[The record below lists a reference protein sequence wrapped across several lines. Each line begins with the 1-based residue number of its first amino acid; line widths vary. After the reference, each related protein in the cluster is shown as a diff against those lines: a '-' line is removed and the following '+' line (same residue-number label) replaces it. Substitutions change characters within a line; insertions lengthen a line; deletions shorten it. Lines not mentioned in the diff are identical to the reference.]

1 MLDCQMLI
9 IFFSLITLVA
19 SSDNTIVWNCKESQ
33 VQNFTIVY
41 VFTVFQISNSTM
53 CLALANSI
61 ANSDPKVLVSPQAII
76 AIEQNFDC
84 SKTITQQQESFA
96 VGTGY
101 IIQLAN
107 PLNSTDVS
115 PHLILSQEP
124 TSYSPFKLPAA
135 VGLRSIRSV

>member
-1 MLDCQMLI
+1 
-9 IFFSLITLVA
+9 
-19 SSDNTIVWNCKESQ
+19 
-33 VQNFTIVY
+33 
-41 VFTVFQISNSTM
+41 M

-115 PHLILSQEP
+115 PHLILSQEL
-124 TSYSPFKLPAA
+124 TSYSPLKLPAT